1 MVLFGFKTIHAG
13 DQALVRSHLGDARL
27 VAGPARVTLW
37 RSKVTANTKILDGL

>member
-37 RSKVTANTKILDGL
+37 RSKVPAHTKIFDG